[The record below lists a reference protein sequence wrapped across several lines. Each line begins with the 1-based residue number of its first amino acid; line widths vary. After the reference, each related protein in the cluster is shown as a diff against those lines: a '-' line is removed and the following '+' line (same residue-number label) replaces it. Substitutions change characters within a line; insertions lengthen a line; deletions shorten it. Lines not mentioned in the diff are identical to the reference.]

1 MEEIRSESQHWLRR
15 EKPEREGKI
24 SQYLRLQNL
33 TFYFSG
39 KPGVSLAFTL
49 VYDVPVF
56 SVTLL
61 YMGLQFARRW
71 HDTQNRA
78 SLTAWLGGV

>member
-1 MEEIRSESQHWLRR
+1 MEETISESQHWLRR
-15 EKPEREGKI
+15 EKTEREGKI

-33 TFYFSG
+33 TFYF
-39 KPGVSLAFTL
+39 PGIPGDSLAFTL

-61 YMGLQFARRW
+61 YMGLQLARRW
-71 HDTQNRA
+71 DDTQNRA
-78 SLTAWLGGV
+78 SLTPWLGGV